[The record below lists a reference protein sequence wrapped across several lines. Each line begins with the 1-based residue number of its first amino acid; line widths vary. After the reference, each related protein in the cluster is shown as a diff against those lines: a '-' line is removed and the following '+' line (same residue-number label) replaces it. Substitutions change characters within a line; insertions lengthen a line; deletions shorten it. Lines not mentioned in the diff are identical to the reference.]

1 MAIDYKELTYTIEQ
15 LNGPAVTK
23 IRGAVSTGIVGYFD
37 KFDGTNSKLKT
48 NKSLHIPDADGTK
61 LTDKNIEVFYTFY
74 LLLAQ
79 TLQDVKTL
87 QDNEEVSGKLKAKDR
102 KHITQLEGFL
112 EPFVVSLTNIK
123 SITSEPKTIAAFMK
137 ALHTA
142 GLLEVLPTLEMQPK
156 IMQREGQRNELEP
169 KQMTTIWAT
178 VNKQSPELKQAY
190 ESLHQKVEDLQQQV
204 LVAEKQ
210 KQEEH
215 ELAKQMQA
223 YYNLGGSNESRSGSM
238 TSERSESELTEKN
251 LADHRASFS
260 EKNESPASSA
270 GHTDGETHST
280 NSSQN
285 DNHSSDNKA
294 LEQQDSTV
302 NDTNSATST
311 PGVNAPT
318 SVSLAV
324 GRYARTPSQE
334 QREQEA
340 RRVQAKQYELCK
352 TLWSD
357 TEVRKKM
364 ASDSSLM
371 EKETLLSGHIKEDA
385 LVNGNIIPLKNG
397 QTLHIKITTNNK
409 PQTLTT
415 NISLTIE
422 DPEPFLSRTLRAF
435 INFFRGLVFYPPLK
449 QAQPAYTSFSVH
461 EEDTLSPKVITRHY
475 ESESHPGI
483 SFMQS
488 IGRTLQALVK
498 APKTVSPT
506 PNFTYNPLP
515 IEEPDPEQEKV
526 TSGKASLIP
535 FCYSVKD
542 EKKPTPEKKLA
553 ELGLCQTYSL
563 RRPTVILATFNKAKP
578 DSEIATSLQK
588 DLELFKAFIALVIEQ
603 EAVAYNSINTKLSQW
618 ELTNP
623 GSFNT
628 HLAYLQDPTNIR
640 LVTEAL
646 NADNTGFNKNDT
658 TQTQALQKRLAG
670 MKTGVENL
678 SKNAQESLR
687 NASEY
692 AQQSIK
698 SASSF
703 ISRITSTASSSKNP
717 NKN

>member
-1 MAIDYKELTYTIEQ
+1 MRFNYNNLSKTTDQI
-15 LNGPAVTK
+15 NRSVSN
-23 IRGAVSTGIVGYFD
+23 IRGAVSTGINGYFD
-37 KFDGTNSKLKT
+37 KFGGTNSKLEK
-48 NKSLHIPDADGTK
+48 NKSLHHIPDADGTK

-79 TLQDVKTL
+79 TLQDAKTL
-87 QDNEEVSGKLKAKDR
+87 QDNGEVSGELKEKDR
-102 KHITQLEGFL
+102 NHIAQLEGFL
-112 EPFVVSLTNIK
+112 EPFVVSLSKIK
-123 SITSEPKTIAAFMK
+123 SITSEPNTIAPFMK

-142 GLLEVLPTLEMQPK
+142 GLLKVLPTLEMQPK
-156 IMQREGQRNELEP
+156 IGQRKGQHYELEP
-169 KQMTTIWAT
+169 EQLTTIWAT
-178 VNKQSPELKQAY
+178 VNKQSPKLNQAY
-190 ESLHQKVEDLQQQV
+190 ESLHQKVEVLQQQV
-204 LVAEKQ
+204 LDAEKQ

-215 ELAKQMQA
+215 ELAEKMQA
-223 YYNLGGSNESRSGSM
+223 YYNHDGSNESRSGSM

-260 EKNESPASSA
+260 AKNKSPTSSE
-270 GHTDGETHST
+270 GHTDGEIT
-280 NSSQN
+280 SSENTSRAGSEDQTGPGTT
-285 DNHSSDNKA
+285 SSITEPTDY
-294 LEQQDSTV
+294 S
-302 NDTNSATST
+302 
-311 PGVNAPT
+311 GAPVR
-318 SVSLAV
+318 SR
-324 GRYARTPSQE
+324 GRYDRSDSQE

-340 RRVQAKQYELCK
+340 RRVQAEQYELCK

-357 TEVRKKM
+357 TEVSKKM

-371 EKETLLSGHIKEDA
+371 KKKTLLSYHIKEDT
-385 LVNGNIIPLKNG
+385 LFDGNTIPLKNG

-422 DPEPFLSRTLRAF
+422 DPEPFLNRSLRAF

-461 EEDTLSPKVITRHY
+461 EDETRSPKVITRHY

-488 IGRTLQALVK
+488 IGRTLQAPFTTLTTPS
-498 APKTVSPT
+498 PKTH
-506 PNFTYNPLP
+506 FTYEPVP
-515 IEEPDPEQEKV
+515 IEEPEPPQVETTQQWFLQTYKV
-526 TSGKASLIP
+526 TN
-535 FCYSVKD
+535 
-542 EKKPTPEKKLA
+542 EKKTTPEKALEK
-553 ELGLCQTYSL
+553 LGLCQTYKL
-563 RRPTVILATFNKAKP
+563 RRPAVILDSFNKAEP

-603 EAVAYNSINTKLSQW
+603 QAVAYNSINTKLSQW

-646 NADNTGFNKNDT
+646 NADKTGFNKNDT
-658 TQTQALQKRLAG
+658 TQTQALQQSLQRLQD

-678 SKNAQESLR
+678 SKNAQESFR
-687 NASEY
+687 NASQQ
-692 AQQSIK
+692 AQESVSNFFSKI
-698 SASSF
+698 A
-703 ISRITSTASSSKNP
+703 STASSSKNR
-717 NKN
+717 NKK